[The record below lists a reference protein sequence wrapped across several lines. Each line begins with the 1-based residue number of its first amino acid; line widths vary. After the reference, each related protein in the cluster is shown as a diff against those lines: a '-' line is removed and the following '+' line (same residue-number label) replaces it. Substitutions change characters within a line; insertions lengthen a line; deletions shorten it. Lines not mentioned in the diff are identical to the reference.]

1 MAQLTHES
9 TYIWNLNRTSMLDYL
24 LGFDLALLT
33 IAQAVLVYH
42 CFQARNH
49 LPKWAERS
57 HQKAEEWTEMIGE
70 VGAILTDIADTLDDS
85 RQKAVSEVMSVPGES
100 ITGLLTN
107 ALLSRMM
114 MPPDDGS
121 KTNTLGQIYE
131 GEDPPTLT
139 QEDNQP
145 HASG

>member
-1 MAQLTHES
+1 
-9 TYIWNLNRTSMLDYL
+9 MLDYL

-33 IAQAVLVYH
+33 LAQAVLVYH

-49 LPKWAERS
+49 LPIWAERS

-70 VGAILTDIADTLDDS
+70 VGAILNDIADALDDS
-85 RQKAVSEVMSVPGES
+85 RQKAVGDAISTPGES

-107 ALLSRMM
+107 ALLSRML
-114 MPPDDGS
+114 MPPSDGS
-121 KTNTLGQIYE
+121 TTQPLGQIYE
-131 GEDPPTLT
+131 GNDPPTLT

-145 HASG
+145 DGSG